1 MYNEIPNYGLR
12 AYALFFSRHGL
23 HEQFGQSD
31 LDWIVG
37 QSMKKKIFSLLLNAG
52 WIKKT
57 SANAYKCI
65 NPEQILKGLLEFKV
79 AQIIKESKKP
89 YAFTGLSAI
98 EIWSDY
104 SYVQRGREKSPYY
117 IKILKK
123 DLRYWKAFFNSNRIP
138 NYVDKGSTVGE
149 FIILIP
155 VKKLKFVEKEGI
167 MVETLKETEKIAKA
181 NSFYVYPYNYM
192 KEKYKN
198 HGTITA

>member
-23 HEQFGQSD
+23 TEYFTQSD

-37 QSMKKKIFSLLLNAG
+37 QSMKKKIFSLLLTAG
-52 WIKKT
+52 WIKKV
-57 SANAYKCI
+57 SDREYKCV
-65 NPEQILKGLLEFKV
+65 NPSEILKGLLDFKV
-79 AQIIKESKKP
+79 PQIIKEAKKD

-123 DLRYWKAFFNSNRIP
+123 DLRYWKAFLNKNKIP
-138 NYVDKGSTVGE
+138 NYVNSGSTIGE

-155 VKKLKFVEKEGI
+155 VNRLTNEEKDGL
-167 MVETLKETEKIAKA
+167 MVETLKETKKIAKA
-181 NSFYVYPYNYM
+181 SSFYMYPYNYM
-192 KEKYKN
+192 KERY
-198 HGTITA
+198 GRPITA